1 MSRATLSAVIVAHD
15 SLPKLRQSLPALCA
29 QLGEQDELIVVD
41 NASRDAL
48 AEELGRLA
56 PKARLVSLPRNM
68 GFAAGANRGVEA
80 TTGDVVVLLNPDA
93 VVSQGWS
100 EAIRGPWGGQWA
112 AWMGLVLL
120 EDGEHINTSGGV
132 LHFTG
137 LGWSGRVG
145 EPARTAPS
153 VPTEVAFLSGAC
165 MALPRARWH
174 EFGGLPEEFFM
185 YCEDV
190 DLSLR
195 FRLSGGRLAVIPD
208 AIVRHDYVFAKGQL
222 KWRLLERNRW
232 ATVIRTYPASL
243 LLLVTPALIAAE
255 LAVWTAALTAG
266 WGMMKLRATADVVR
280 AVPRLLRE
288 RRAIQGR
295 RNITAA
301 AFATHLTAELSSP
314 YLGGGGIAG
323 RPAVASALRLYW
335 RAVLAI
341 LALLERRN
349 R

>member
-1 MSRATLSAVIVAHD
+1 VSRATLSTVIVAHD
-15 SLPKLRQSLPALCA
+15 SLPKLQQSLPALTA

-41 NASRDAL
+41 NASSDAL
-48 AEELGRLA
+48 PQELGRLA
-56 PKARLVSLPRNM
+56 PRARLLSLSRNV

-80 TTGDVVVLLNPDA
+80 ASGDVVVLLNPDA
-93 VVSQGWS
+93 VVSPGWS
-100 EAIRGPWGGQWA
+100 EAIRDPWGGPWD

-120 EDGEHINTSGGV
+120 DDGEHINTSGGI

-137 LGWSGRVG
+137 LGWSGHVG
-145 EPARTAPS
+145 EPALMAPTG
-153 VPTEVAFLSGAC
+153 PTEVAFLSGAC

-174 EFGGLPEEFFM
+174 ELGGLPEEFFM

-195 FRLSGGRLAVIPD
+195 FRLCGGRLAVIPD
-208 AIVRHDYVFAKGQL
+208 AMVRHDYEFAKGKL

-232 ATVIRTYPASL
+232 ATVIRTYPGSL
-243 LLLVTPALIAAE
+243 LLLVMPALMAAE
-255 LAVWTAALTAG
+255 LAVWIAALTAG
-266 WGMMKLRATADVVR
+266 WGIMKLRATADVVH

-295 RNITAA
+295 RSITAA
-301 AFATHLTAELSSP
+301 AFATHLTPELSSP
-314 YLGGGGIAG
+314 YLGDGGIAD
-323 RPAVASALRLYW
+323 RPAVATALRLYW
-335 RAVLAI
+335 RAVLAA
-341 LALLERRN
+341 LALLERRE